1 MTDNDT
7 PRPKKRRD
15 VAVAIQGDGHNP
27 SAPARVVASGHG
39 AVARQIV
46 ELAFANGVKV
56 REDADLAEVLALIDV
71 DTPIPIEVMA
81 AVTEILTYVYRANRT
96 LIDEHGSQEGHT
108 HEHRFQRPS

>member
-1 MTDNDT
+1 MTENDT
-7 PRPKKRRD
+7 PRPRKRRD

-27 SAPARVVASGHG
+27 ASPARVVATGHG

-46 ELAFANGVKV
+46 ALAFENGVKV

-71 DTPIPIEVMA
+71 DSPIPVEVMA

-96 LIDEHGSQEGHT
+96 LIDQHGAQEGHT
-108 HEHRFQRPS
+108 P